1 VIVYS
6 TFNVATLSIYIY
18 NNNNNKTQ
26 LHGTRAYRVS
36 FSFTPSFR
44 FLFRTSHNIGNCG
57 GKSRKNKN
65 FCIYYIRRSP
75 LLGSSQKPGGGAWWT
90 QWMSAGLIPTAVCQL
105 WERERERDGKTE
117 KWVDPSVSA
126 AGCSA
131 MLYLSPYIVCG
142 CVSQG
147 LRKPHTAGKQ
157 IQTQTVR
164 LDV

>member
-1 VIVYS
+1 MIVYS

-75 LLGSSQKPGGGAWWT
+75 LLGSSQKTGGGGGLMDSMNVCRSDSNGR
-90 QWMSAGLIPTAVCQL
+90 MSTMR
-105 WERERERDGKTE
+105 ERERERRKNRE
-117 KWVDPSVSA
+117 MSWSVCFCCWLLGYVISK
-126 AGCSA
+126 S
-131 MLYLSPYIVCG
+131 LYSVRVC
-142 CVSQG
+142 VTG
-147 LRKPHTAGKQ
+147 LKKATHSR
-157 IQTQTVR
+157 QTNTNTNG
-164 LDV
+164 